1 MKMYLYR
8 ISKIAVMGFLCM
20 TMVLCSVGIGF
31 AAGTD
36 ENGITYDQVADSNE
50 MAAIKDVGTEGT
62 SPIYGD
68 DIEDGE
74 YEISVDSSSSMFKI
88 EKAVLTVKD
97 GKMQVAMTMAAK
109 GYLKLYM
116 GTAKEAAEAELS
128 EYIDFAEDSN
138 GRHVFTVPIEALD
151 SPTFCAA
158 FSKDREKW
166 YGRVLVFE
174 AKNMPQEAVKV
185 ELPDYEALEKAARD
199 ARIAEMKAEN
209 AVAKANEA
217 AAIDKK
223 DGEYEIEVA
232 LTGGTGKASV
242 VSPAV
247 LRVRDGKAY
256 ALIEWNSSNYDYMK
270 IGEEKYLPINTEENS
285 TFELPISVFDEPIS
299 VIADTVAMST
309 PHEIEYTLTFS
320 EASVSVGSSTAII
333 IAAAAVILLAAI
345 FLVFRVKKKKA
356 Q

>member
-1 MKMYLYR
+1 MKMFLDK
-8 ISKIAVMGFLCM
+8 ISKITLVGFLCM
-20 TMVLCSVGIGF
+20 TMIFCGSGIGF
-31 AAGTD
+31 AATD

-50 MAAIKDVGTEGT
+50 MAAIEDVGTEGT
-62 SPIYGD
+62 KAIYGS

-116 GTAKEAAEAELS
+116 GTANDAAKAELS
-128 EYIDFAEDSN
+128 EYIDFTEDSD

-185 ELPDYEALEKAARD
+185 QLPDYEALEKAARD
-199 ARIAEMKAEN
+199 ARIEEMKAEN
-209 AVAKANEA
+209 AAAKANEA
-217 AAIDKK
+217 VSIDKK

-232 LTGGTGKASV
+232 LTGGSGKAAV
-242 VSPAV
+242 TSPAV

-270 IGEEKYLPINTEENS
+270 IGEEKYMPINTEGNS
-285 TFELPISVFDEPIS
+285 VFELPISAFDEAIT

-320 EASVSVGSSTAII
+320 EASISGGNGTAFI
-333 IAAAAVILLAAI
+333 IAAAVIVLLAAA
-345 FLVFRVKKKKA
+345 FLVFRAKKKKI
-356 Q
+356 QE